1 MTTQNYSELPTKINP
16 NDFHY
21 CDSVSR
27 ETLKTVLGRI
37 DKYKGEEFLSMP
49 ISFDIETSSFYDGG
63 KKFCCLYLWQMD
75 FGGICFYGRTYD
87 EFMTKIS
94 EIRSIVPETQII
106 VIYVHNLAYE
116 FQFIR
121 KYFVWKNVFAR
132 EKRKPMRAR
141 TVNNIEFRCSYMLSG
156 YSLDKVAENLSSHKI
171 EKLKEIM
178 DYRKIRTPN
187 TPLSEDE
194 LRYSFNDVKILEYY
208 IREEIQRNGGIA
220 RIPYTRTSYVR
231 RLIKQNVFPKD
242 DVRTYRNNKRRISA
256 MTIRGASEYALL
268 KEAYMGGFTHAN
280 AWRVGKIYNNVF
292 SCDLSSSYPTVMI
305 AEKFPCGSG
314 EYFRGEIDIDEL
326 SAKYCII
333 MRIAITGLKDTTQ
346 IEHVISY
353 SKCRNVVSAT
363 VDNGR
368 IITADYIETTITD
381 IDYNYIKLFYEWDNF
396 EILEGYIYPKD
407 YLPREIIQTIL
418 DLFGVKTKLKGVV
431 GKEKEYMHAK
441 EQVNSVYGMMVTNI
455 VMERITY
462 EEEWGIEQN
471 INIMEEIE
479 NYNKKKQR
487 FLFYP
492 WGVYVTSYA
501 RYNLLSTVY
510 KMGMDYI
517 YSDTDSIKGRNF
529 LAHAAV
535 FDEYNAE
542 IKNKMLK
549 MCRHYEMDEKLLHP
563 ADIKGKEHWLGVW
576 DYEGEYDRFKTLG
589 AKRYLTETDGK
600 LSSTVAGCSKKK
612 LAEYLSKEKNP
623 FELFEDGLNVPEEY
637 SGRLVATYDDEGGE
651 CVVTDYLGNTCH
663 VTERSFVHLEPSEYS
678 LSMAD
683 EFIKLLKYLDTLL

>member
-1 MTTQNYSELPTKINP
+1 MKKLD
-16 NDFHY
+16 DFLY
-21 CDSVSR
+21 CECVSR
-27 ETLKTVLGRI
+27 ETLKSVLGRV

-63 KKFCCLYLWQMD
+63 KKICCLYLWQMD
-75 FGGICFYGRTYD
+75 FGGICFYGRTYS
-87 EFMTKIS
+87 EFISKIS
-94 EIRSIVPETQII
+94 EIRSLIPENQII

-121 KYFVWKNVFAR
+121 KFFVWESVFAR
-132 EKRKPMRAR
+132 EKRKPIRAR
-141 TVNNIEFRCSYMLSG
+141 TVNNIEFRCSYLLSG
-156 YSLDKVAENLSSHKI
+156 YSLDKVAENLTAHKI
-171 EKLKEIM
+171 EKLTEIM
-178 DYRKIRTPN
+178 DYRKIRTPS
-187 TPLSEDE
+187 TLLTEEE
-194 LRYSFNDVKILEYY
+194 LLYAYNDVKILEYY
-208 IREEIQRNGGIA
+208 IREEIQRNKGIA

-231 RLIKQNVFPKD
+231 RLIKSKMFPKD
-242 DVRTYRNNKRRISA
+242 DAKIYRKNKRLISF
-256 MTIRGASEYALL
+256 MTIDGEREYSIL

-292 SCDLSSSYPTVMI
+292 SCDLSSSYPTVMVS
-305 AEKFPCGSG
+305 EKFPCGAG
-314 EYFRGEIDIDEL
+314 EYFSGEIDIEKM
-326 SAKYCII
+326 SKNYCII
-333 MRIAITGLKDTTQ
+333 ARVAITGLRDTTQ
-346 IEHVISY
+346 IEHVISH
-353 SKCRNVVSAT
+353 SKCRNVISASL
-363 VDNGR
+363 DNGR

-407 YLPREIIQTIL
+407 YLPKEIIQTIL
-418 DLFGVKTKLKGVV
+418 DLFGVKTQLKGVA

-455 VMERITY
+455 VMPLVTY
-462 EEEWGIEQN
+462 FDEWGLEEDINVEQ
-471 INIMEEIE
+471 EIKK
-479 NYNKKKQR
+479 YNAKKQR

-517 YSDTDSIKGRNF
+517 YSDTDSIKGRNWNF
-529 LAHAAV
+529 HKNF

-542 IKNKMLK
+542 IKSKMIK
-549 MCRHYEMDEKLLHP
+549 MCRHYGLDENLLHP

-576 DYEGEYDRFKTLG
+576 DYEGEYDKFKTLG
-589 AKRYLTETDGK
+589 AKRYLTETEGK
-600 LSSTVAGCSKKK
+600 LSSTVAGCNKKK
-612 LAEYLSKEKNP
+612 LAEYLSKENNP
-623 FELFEDGLNVPEEY
+623 FESFNDGLVVPDDY

-651 CVVTDYLGNTCH
+651 CDVVDYLGNKCH
-663 VTERSFVHLEPSEYS
+663 VEEKSFVHLEPSEYS

-683 EFIKLLKYLDTLL
+683 EFIKLLKYIDTLL